1 MQESIPEYAV
11 ADLAECRRCHRKFNK
26 DRIYKHESVCQGE
39 RIDVRK
45 PNPKELEVQ
54 YKRQTKE

>member
-39 RIDVRK
+39 RVDVRK
-45 PNPKELEVQ
+45 PNPKE
-54 YKRQTKE
+54 